1 MNRNNV
7 KVKEFSALCS
17 HMSRLLSL
25 FLSEFLHPDADAGGE
40 RVGRHTLQPGVYKTD
55 FIKH

>member
-25 FLSEFLHPDADAGGE
+25 FLSEFLHPDTDASGEGG
-40 RVGRHTLQPGVYKTD
+40 
-55 FIKH
+55 